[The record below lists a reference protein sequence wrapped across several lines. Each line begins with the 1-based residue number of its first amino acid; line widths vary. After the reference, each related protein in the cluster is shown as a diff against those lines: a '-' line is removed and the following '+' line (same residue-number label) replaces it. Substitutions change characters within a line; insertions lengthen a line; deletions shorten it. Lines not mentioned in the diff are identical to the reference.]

1 MRCLSF
7 SYDIVNEP
15 IGRATNLVQPTD
27 HAVILG
33 ANVELL
39 GCIVNCELVS
49 ISCNIDKSGE
59 ILTLKAKPR

>member
-15 IGRATNLVQPTD
+15 IGRATNLVQPTG

-39 GCIVNCELVS
+39 GCIVNS
-49 ISCNIDKSGE
+49 FQ
-59 ILTLKAKPR
+59 